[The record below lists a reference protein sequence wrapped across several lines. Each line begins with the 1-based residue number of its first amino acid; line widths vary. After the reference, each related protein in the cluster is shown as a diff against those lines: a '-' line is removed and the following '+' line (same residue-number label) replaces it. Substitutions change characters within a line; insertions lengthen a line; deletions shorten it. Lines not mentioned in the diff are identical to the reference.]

1 MKKRGCRQKRE
12 VDDNIKEECYH
23 SQKKLIEVY
32 DNQKEARN
40 NLKFITVVSK
50 WVTVGKYY

>member
-12 VDDNIKEECYH
+12 VDDNIKEEYYN
-23 SQKKLIEVY
+23 SQKKLIDVY

-40 NLKFITVVSK
+40 KQKFITVVLK

>member
-1 MKKRGCRQKRE
+1 MKKKDCRQKRE
-12 VDDNIKEECYH
+12 VDDYIREQFYQ

-40 NLKFITVVSK
+40 NQKFITVVSK
-50 WVTVGKYY
+50 WVRVGKYS